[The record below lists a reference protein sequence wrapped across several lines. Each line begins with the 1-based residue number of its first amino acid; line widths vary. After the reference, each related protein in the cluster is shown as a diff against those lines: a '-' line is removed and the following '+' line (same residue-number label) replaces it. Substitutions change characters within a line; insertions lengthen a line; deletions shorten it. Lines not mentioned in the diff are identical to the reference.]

1 MLGPFRVCLT
11 GLMQRKGKEDQAAE
25 TVWKELSMQNH
36 ISTSVLYEGHLYGFS
51 EHRLR
56 CVDFQ
61 TGKVMWDKTG
71 LGRGTLLVANGHLII
86 LGDHG
91 QLVLAK
97 ATPAAFTQVSRCQV
111 FNQETLTWTV
121 PVLSNGRLFIRSQD
135 SLIALDLR
143 APEK

>member
-61 TGKVMWDKTG
+61 TGKV
-71 LGRGTLLVANGHLII
+71 V
-86 LGDHG
+86 
-91 QLVLAK
+91 
-97 ATPAAFTQVSRCQV
+97 PA
-111 FNQETLTWTV
+111 
-121 PVLSNGRLFIRSQD
+121 GRLANHPPFH
-135 SLIALDLR
+135 LCWHLG
-143 APEK
+143 P